1 MKVSVSLVRT
11 ETFFCLALAMSDILD
26 RLSLS
31 SCWCSARHTDGYEM
45 IEEIVGLGFK
55 RVELSHGIRI
65 SLVPGI
71 LKAVEEG
78 LVEVSSVHNFCPLP
92 NSVQHAAPNLYE
104 PSTPDSR
111 EMRLWNQY
119 TKQTLDFAVQVGA
132 NRIVMHSGSTW
143 YFLGSPEAK
152 LEKWIEEQELKACD
166 LLDSEAFVKRRER
179 AMKRIQKASKA
190 SMPRIIKSYEHA
202 IPWAKERNV
211 RLCLE
216 NREGME
222 EMPLD
227 AEYAEFLKELP
238 EPEYVGYWHD
248 AGHAQIKHQ
257 LGLLD
262 HREHLTAMADRLT
275 GFHLHDVTESG
286 RDHQVPGTGTIDF
299 KMISEFV
306 RPEHTLVL
314 ELSPRLTTEQVLQSR
329 DYIGEVFV

>member
-1 MKVSVSLVRT
+1 
-11 ETFFCLALAMSDILD
+11 MSDIFD

-31 SCWCSARHTDGYEM
+31 TCWCSARHTDGYEM

-55 RVELSHGIRI
+55 RIELSHGIRI

-104 PSTPDSR
+104 PSTVDRR
-111 EMRLWNQY
+111 EMGLWGRY
-119 TKQTLDFAVQVGA
+119 TKQTLDFAVKVGA
-132 NRIVMHSGSTW
+132 KRIVMHSGSTW
-143 YFLGSPEAK
+143 YFFSSPEVK
-152 LEKWIEEQELKACD
+152 LEKWIEGKELKACD
-166 LLDSEAFVKRRER
+166 LLENKEFIKRRDR
-179 AMKRIQKASKA
+179 AMKRIKKASKA
-190 SMPRIIKSYEHA
+190 SMERIVKSYERA
-202 IPWAKERNV
+202 IPWAKERNLC
-211 RLCLE
+211 LCLE

-222 EMPLD
+222 EMPID
-227 AEYAEFLKELP
+227 AEYADFLKELP
-238 EPEYVGYWHD
+238 EPEHVGYWHD
-248 AGHAQIKHQ
+248 TGHAQIKHQ

-275 GFHLHDVTESG
+275 GFHLHDVTEAG

-299 KMISEFV
+299 KMIAEFV

-314 ELSPRLTTEQVLQSR
+314 ELSPRLTAEEVLASR
-329 DYIGEVFV
+329 AYIGGVLA

>member
-1 MKVSVSLVRT
+1 
-11 ETFFCLALAMSDILD
+11 MSDILD

-78 LVEVSSVHNFCPLP
+78 LIEVSSVHNFCPLP

-104 PSTPDSR
+104 PSTVDQR

-119 TKQTLDFAVQVGA
+119 TTQTLDFAVKVGA
-132 NRIVMHSGSTW
+132 PRIVIHSGSTW
-143 YFLGSPEAK
+143 YFFESPEKK
-152 LEKWIEEQELKACD
+152 LEKWIDAQELKACD
-166 LLDSEAFVKRRER
+166 LLENKDFHKQRDR
-179 AMKRIQKASKA
+179 AMKRIKRASKKT
-190 SMPRIIKSYEHA
+190 MLRITESYQRA
-202 IPWAKERNV
+202 LPWLQERG
-211 RLCLE
+211 LQLGLE

-222 EMPLD
+222 EMPID
-227 AEYAEFLKELP
+227 ANYADFLKELG
-238 EPEYVGYWHD
+238 EPESFGYWHD
-248 AGHAQIKHQ
+248 TGHAQIKHQ

-262 HREHLTAMADRLT
+262 HRTHLEAMADRLA
-275 GFHLHDVTESG
+275 GFHLHDVSKSG

-299 KMISEFV
+299 KMVSEFV

-314 ELSPRLTTEQVLQSR
+314 ELSPKLTTEQVLQSR
-329 DYIGEVFV
+329 DYICDVFG

>member
-1 MKVSVSLVRT
+1 
-11 ETFFCLALAMSDILD
+11 MSHIFD

-31 SCWCSARHTDGYEM
+31 TCWCSARHTDGYEM
-45 IEEIVGLGFK
+45 VEEMVGLGFK
-55 RVELSHGIRI
+55 RIELSHGIRI

-71 LKAVEEG
+71 LRAVEEG
-78 LVEVSSVHNFCPLP
+78 LVEISSVHNFCPLP

-104 PSTPDSR
+104 PSTPDVC
-111 EMRLWNQY
+111 EARLWDQY
-119 TKQTLDFAVQVGA
+119 TTQTLDFAVRVGA

-143 YFLGSPEAK
+143 YFFKSPEKK
-152 LEKWIEEQELKACD
+152 LEEWLEEQELKACD
-166 LLDSEAFVKRRER
+166 LLENEVFSKLRDR
-179 AMKRIQKASKA
+179 AMKRIKKASKA
-190 SMPRIIKSYEHA
+190 SMPRIIASYERA

-222 EMPLD
+222 EMPID
-227 AEYAEFLKELP
+227 ANYADFLKELP
-238 EPEYVGYWHD
+238 EPEHVGYWHD

-262 HREHLTAMADRLT
+262 HREHLEMMADRLT
-275 GFHLHDVTESG
+275 GFHLHDVSQSG

-299 KMISEFV
+299 KMIAEFV

-314 ELSPRLTTEQVLQSR
+314 ELSPRLTTEQVLASR
-329 DYIGEVFV
+329 AYIGEVLG